1 MASLKTLDKMII
13 KGFILPFIAT
23 FFIAL
28 FILTMQFLWVWVDD
42 LVGKGVGVLIILELL
57 FYLLLS
63 FFPIAFPIA
72 VLLSSVMLMG
82 GYAERYELSSM
93 TSSGLSLLR
102 VMKPLIILSFFIAL
116 MSFGF
121 SNYLWPV
128 ANLKYKSRLLDIK
141 NQKPTLSIQ
150 KGVFNRD
157 FTGYVIKVDDKE
169 DDGKTVKGIMIYDNQ
184 RQLDKLN
191 LMTARTGEM
200 FTEPKEN
207 LFVMK
212 LYDGH
217 QYQEITPQGGTESKY
232 PFVRMNFKEYTKVFD
247 MSQFDFNRTDENL
260 YKTHQTMMSLRQLK
274 VAVDSIDKRMNKA
287 INEINSTVSNSLHSK
302 YGTENRTFEI
312 SSGQD
317 LNRQYFPQRDVRKM
331 ERIKKERLGIN
342 DNSPIP
348 VNDIPLIGG
357 SQRKLPLVEAGEL
370 FVNRKYNPEKSLI
383 SQVQDKYKLA
393 TANFAISLAN
403 SSLSTI
409 ELQSN
414 IYAAEYDSRVRHIFE
429 MNVKFAYSVIC
440 IVFLFIGA
448 PMGAIVRKGG
458 FGYPL
463 LIAIIFYMIYQVL
476 FTIMKK
482 SADSFVIAAWLAPWI
497 PVITMSLI
505 GFLLTRRAM
514 SDGSMNLEIV
524 TKVISNLFEHISK
537 RYFQFED
544 YIFRKF
550 KLK

>member
-1 MASLKTLDKMII
+1 MKTLDKMII

-121 SNYLWPV
+121 SNYLWPL

>member
-1 MASLKTLDKMII
+1 
-13 KGFILPFIAT
+13 
-23 FFIAL
+23 
-28 FILTMQFLWVWVDD
+28 
-42 LVGKGVGVLIILELL
+42 
-57 FYLLLS
+57 
-63 FFPIAFPIA
+63 
-72 VLLSSVMLMG
+72 
-82 GYAERYELSSM
+82 
-93 TSSGLSLLR
+93 
-102 VMKPLIILSFFIAL
+102 MKPLIILSIFIAL

-357 SQRKLPLVEAGEL
+357 SQPKLPLVEAGEL
-370 FVNRKYNPEKSLI
+370 FVNRKYNPEKPLI

-414 IYAAEYDSRVRHIFE
+414 IYAAEYDSRVRYIFE

>member
-121 SNYLWPV
+121 SNYLWPL